1 MSDYSLLIMTEKQ
14 EKILD
19 EALRLFAENGYNA
32 TSTSQVAKAAG
43 VSEGL
48 IFRHYGN
55 KEGLLQAI
63 VKLGEESLKKLFAEI
78 IFQTEP
84 KAVIRKTIE
93 MPFSVSDAEHGFWR
107 LQYKL
112 KWELKEQNHAKM
124 EPLLVALTN
133 AFKKLGYKQPELE
146 AELLATIMDG
156 IGAAILKGTLAQ
168 SKEKTKDFLLNKYG
182 V

>member
-1 MSDYSLLIMTEKQ
+1 MSDYLLFVMTEKQ
-14 EKILD
+14 EKILN

-63 VKLGEESLKKLFAEI
+63 MALGEESLKKVFAEI
-78 IFQTEP
+78 IFQEKP
-84 KAVIRKTIE
+84 EDIIRKTIE
-93 MPFSVSDAEHGFWR
+93 MPFFIPQDEHEFWR

-112 KWELKEQNHAKM
+112 KWELKEQNSAKM
-124 EPLLVALTN
+124 EPLLVALTS

-146 AELLATIMDG
+146 AELLGIIMDG
-156 IGAAILKGTLAQ
+156 IGAAILKGTLKHGD
-168 SKEKTKDFLLNKYG
+168 KETAAFLRRKYK